1 MDMGEIKVNM
11 SVLDKKKERLGL
23 TTTEAEAV
31 SYIPSMFLSL
41 FNANSKV
48 D

>member
-1 MDMGEIKVNM
+1 MGEIKVNM
-11 SVLDKKKERLGL
+11 SALDKKKERLGL

-31 SYIPSMFLSL
+31 SDIPTMFPSII
-41 FNANSKV
+41 NADSKV